1 MEMEHFTTEQWI
13 DFVNQVIP
21 PKRLEAMRKHLGSGC
36 KRCEEKMARWQK
48 VRDIAASEAKF
59 QPPVE
64 TVRVAKAAFVAAG
77 MGKQK
82 ERGNRLVEVLFDS
95 FLQPVPTGAR
105 STAMGPRQMLYR
117 ADSYQIDVQIEGQ
130 SGGHRLVVTGQLMDV
145 SKPEMVSRGARVTL
159 SDRRGNV
166 TEMVTNQFGE
176 FRGEIAD
183 SGDLELSIVGQGEQP
198 ITISL
203 RHALGEL
210 PGEKA

>member
-1 MEMEHFTTEQWI
+1 
-13 DFVNQVIP
+13 
-21 PKRLEAMRKHLGSGC
+21 
-36 KRCEEKMARWQK
+36 
-48 VRDIAASEAKF
+48 
-59 QPPVE
+59 
-64 TVRVAKAAFVAAG
+64 
-77 MGKQK
+77 
-82 ERGNRLVEVLFDS
+82 
-95 FLQPVPTGAR
+95 
-105 STAMGPRQMLYR
+105 MLYR